1 MGVRAGLACLTA
13 GMLAALGAAAPAC
26 ASGAATRASSGAGLR
41 SGVPLPDMGPDG
53 QWWFTAWQIPK
64 VWAAGARGQG
74 ITVAVADSG
83 VQASRPELR
92 GVVLPGTDYHGG
104 DGRTDHSRQVDGDD
118 RGHGSAMAINIA
130 GQGGGTSGLVGVAP
144 EAKILPIVRQ
154 QDDGDVARN
163 IRWAVDHGAR
173 VINMSYYEDGACSVD
188 DQAAVRYAIDHNAIV
203 VTGPGNNGTH
213 SQRSVTRPSNCL
225 GVLSVAALDNQLRAW
240 SRSNRGPFV
249 GLAAPGAHILSVDLT
264 GATGWTNGTSDSSA
278 LTSGV
283 IALVWSKYPQLTS
296 RQVLA
301 RVLATARDLGAPGK
315 DDVYGYGAVR
325 PYQAI
330 TAQVPSDAPNPIFD
344 QLAGVAPTTSAGPS
358 ASSAGGPPG
367 TSSGS
372 VPGDASGSQRPG
384 TAGLGVRL
392 LLVLVGGG
400 VLLGGAV
407 VIVVLVWVSRR
418 RAGVP
423 ARVPQG
429 LSSGGPPGR

>member
-1 MGVRAGLACLTA
+1 
-13 GMLAALGAAAPAC
+13 
-26 ASGAATRASSGAGLR
+26 
-41 SGVPLPDMGPDG
+41 MGPDG

-92 GVVLPGTDYHGG
+92 GVVLPGTDYRGG
-104 DGRTDHSRQVDGDD
+104 DGRTDHSVELEGDD
-118 RGHGSAMAINIA
+118 RGHGTAMALNVA
-130 GQGGGTSGLVGVAP
+130 GQGGGASGLVGVAP
-144 EAKILPIVRQ
+144 EARILPIVRQ
-154 QDDGDVARN
+154 HGEGDVARN
-163 IRWAVDHGAR
+163 IRWAVDHGAK
-173 VINMSYYEDGACSVD
+173 VINMSYYQDGSCSAD

-203 VTGPGNNGTH
+203 VTGSGNEGAHT
-213 SQRSVTRPSNCL
+213 QRGIGRPTNCL
-225 GVLSVAALDNQLRAW
+225 GVLNVAALDNQLRAW
-240 SRSNRGPFV
+240 SRSSQGPFV
-249 GLAAPGAHILSVDLT
+249 GLAAPGVHILTTDLT

-283 IALVWSKYPQLTS
+283 IALVWSKYPQLTN

-301 RVLATARDLGAPGK
+301 RILATARDLGAPGK

-330 TAQVPSDAPNPIFD
+330 TAQVPADAPNPIFD
-344 QLAGVAPTTSAGPS
+344 QLPAVAPTASAG
-358 ASSAGGPPG
+358 SSGSSPGGPSG
-367 TSSGS
+367 TSSGP
-372 VPGDASGSQRPG
+372 VPGDASGSQRSG

-400 VLLGGAV
+400 VLLGGVV

-418 RAGVP
+418 RAGAP

>member
-1 MGVRAGLACLTA
+1 MRVGLAAVTAVTLSVLGAGLAA
-13 GMLAALGAAAPAC
+13 PAAAAGEGP
-26 ASGAATRASSGAGLR
+26 RASATVSLR

-83 VQASRPELR
+83 VQSSWPELR
-92 GVVLPGTDYHGG
+92 GIVLSGTDYHGG
-104 DGRTDHSRQVDGDD
+104 DGRTDHSRQIDGDD

-144 EAKILPIVRQ
+144 GAKILPIVRQ

-163 IRWAVDHGAR
+163 IRWAVDHGAK
-173 VINMSYYEDGACSVD
+173 VINMSYYEDGDCSVD
-188 DQAAVRYAIDHNAIV
+188 DQAAVRYAIDHDAIV

-213 SQRSVTRPSNCL
+213 SQRSLTRPSNCL

-240 SRSNRGPFV
+240 ARSNQGPFV

-264 GATGWTNGTSDSSA
+264 GDTGWTNGTSDSAA
-278 LTSGV
+278 LTSGA
-283 IALVWSKYPQLTS
+283 IALVWSKFPQLTN

-301 RVLATARDLGAPGK
+301 RILATARDLGAPGK

-330 TAQVPSDAPNPIFD
+330 TAQVPADAPNPIFD
-344 QLAGVAPTTSAGPS
+344 QLTAVAPTASAGSS
-358 ASSAGGPPG
+358 ASSSPV
-367 TSSGS
+367 SGS
-372 VPGDASGSQRPG
+372 PGS
-384 TAGLGVRL
+384 GLGGVGVWL
-392 LLVLVGGG
+392 LLVVVGGG
-400 VLLGGAV
+400 VLLVGVA
-407 VIVVLVWVSRR
+407 VIVVVLLVSRR
-418 RAGVP
+418 RAGAP
-423 ARVPQG
+423 ARAP
-429 LSSGGPPGR
+429 